1 MWPGFEV
8 FASIIGMFELN
19 NLEIAVASPVE
30 DYFLAVD
37 DLSEAARAAV
47 DPITGPLL
55 VEPGRYRPPRHR
67 HVFQIIVMASSDV
80 ASNVY

>member
-19 NLEIAVASPVE
+19 NLEISVASPVE

-47 DPITGPLL
+47 EPITGPLL
-55 VEPGRYRPPRHR
+55 VEPVRYCLPRHR
-67 HVFQIIVMASSDV
+67 HVFQILVMASYDV